1 MTAAAFIARTA
12 PERFVWGVNDCAL
25 WAAALVA
32 EQTGT
37 DPAQALRGTYAT
49 WRECR
54 LIQMR
59 AGGLLA
65 LSRRL
70 MAAHEAGAD
79 GDGVCVVRTGG
90 RVLAGIISG
99 GRVFLKS
106 DPGVISPHDCD
117 ILERWAI

>member
-1 MTAAAFIARTA
+1 VTAAAFISRTA

-25 WAAALVA
+25 WAAAFVG

-37 DPAQALRGTYAT
+37 DPARALRGTYAT

-79 GDGVCVVRTGG
+79 GDGVCVVQTGG
-90 RVLAGIISG
+90 RILAGVISN

-106 DPGVISPHDCD
+106 DPGVISPADCG